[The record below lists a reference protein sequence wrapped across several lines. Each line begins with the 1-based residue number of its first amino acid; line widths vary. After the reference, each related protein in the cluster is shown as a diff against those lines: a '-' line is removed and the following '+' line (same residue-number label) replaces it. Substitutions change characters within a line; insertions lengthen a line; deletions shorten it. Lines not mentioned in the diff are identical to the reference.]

1 MGKIKI
7 MENSEN
13 IIHIRGFG
21 ILFMISLYLAL
32 KVNKGPTFKSVLAS
46 IFIPFIYIPY
56 ILSEEGIDIIWRKMD

>member
-7 MENSEN
+7 MENSV
-13 IIHIRGFG
+13 IHIRGFG